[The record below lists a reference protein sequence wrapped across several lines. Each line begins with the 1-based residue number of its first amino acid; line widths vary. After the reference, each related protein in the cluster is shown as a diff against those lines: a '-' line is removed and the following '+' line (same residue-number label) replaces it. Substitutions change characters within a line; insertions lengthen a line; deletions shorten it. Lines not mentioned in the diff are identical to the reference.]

1 MGGFGKS
8 SKTTKTTKITAEK
21 VKIGDKEQ
29 VLSEEAIKRIT
40 SKSNQEEALKKEL
53 KDLFPEASEEAIT
66 ENASKLLR
74 EKKSI

>member
-8 SKTTKTTKITAEK
+8 NKTTKTTKITAEK

-40 SKSNQEEALKKEL
+40 SKSNQEEALKTEL
-53 KDLFPEASEEAIT
+53 ENLFPEASKEAIA

>member
-1 MGGFGKS
+1 MSRMGGFGKS

-40 SKSNQEEALKKEL
+40 SKSNQEEA
-53 KDLFPEASEEAIT
+53 IT